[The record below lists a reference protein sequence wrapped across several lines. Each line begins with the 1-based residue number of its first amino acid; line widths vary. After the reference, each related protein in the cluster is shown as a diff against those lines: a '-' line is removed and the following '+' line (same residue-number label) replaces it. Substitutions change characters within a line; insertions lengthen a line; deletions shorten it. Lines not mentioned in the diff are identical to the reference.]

1 MKVRKAVI
9 SSALGLGMGA
19 MLFTGM
25 GTAAAAPGVSFD
37 NGTGGTKTV
46 GFGDQSATGASANA
60 ASGNRALAVNTG
72 LSKTGTLASAQGTG
86 NNVIAID
93 GIGMTGPGSE
103 KNNVLVAA
111 DGVASV
117 NGKRDNVVTIAGATV
132 TDMNSHD
139 NTIINAGGV
148 ALSSGQKKATTGV
161 VSLNVCGT
169 QILGQG
175 SHVTVS
181 KGAC

>member
-1 MKVRKAVI
+1 MKR
-9 SSALGLGMGA
+9 LTGLDWPI
-19 MLFTGM
+19 L
-25 GTAAAAPGVSFD
+25 TAAACLL
-37 NGTGGTKTV
+37 
-46 GFGDQSATGASANA
+46 
-60 ASGNRALAVNTG
+60 AL
-72 LSKTGTLASAQGTG
+72 
-86 NNVIAID
+86 
-93 GIGMTGPGSE
+93 
-103 KNNVLVAA
+103 
-111 DGVASV
+111 
-117 NGKRDNVVTIAGATV
+117 TIAGATV

-169 QILGQG
+169 QIVGQG